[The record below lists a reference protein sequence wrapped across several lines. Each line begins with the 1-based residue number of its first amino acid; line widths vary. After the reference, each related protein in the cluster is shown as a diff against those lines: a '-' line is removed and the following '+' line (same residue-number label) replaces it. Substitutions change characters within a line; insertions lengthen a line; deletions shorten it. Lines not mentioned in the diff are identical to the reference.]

1 MNAGRRLG
9 GVGDRPNWRRMRTHF
24 AVARTRIWMTGVR
37 DKIWFLREGLFAK
50 YVMSLV
56 GLVVFVLAV
65 NGAMETWIN
74 YRATRTTL
82 TDAMSEKAEATARRI
97 EQSIADLE
105 RQISW
110 VTRASSDTLEKH
122 RADYAQL
129 LTQAPGISQLFL
141 LGGNGREQLRLTRS
155 TISTGSGADFSR
167 DLRFTETV
175 ARGVNYAPAFFRD
188 QRPYMSIAVAHSGY
202 NAGATVAEIDL
213 RFLSDF
219 LGDAQ
224 VGKSAF
230 AYVVDSRG
238 QVLAS
243 SNKGPDVAKDL
254 SKLPQVAALMAP
266 GGQFADSGTDVDGHS
281 VLTSAN
287 AVSKLGWFVFFEQPT
302 AVALAPIR
310 DQLVRVALL
319 IGLGLAVAILAGT
332 LLARRMLIPIT
343 ALRAGA
349 RRLGAGDF
357 SHRIDV
363 HTKDELEE
371 LADQFNSMAG
381 QLHETYSGLE
391 TKVEE
396 RTRDLA
402 RSINELKVL
411 EEVGRAVSSSLD
423 LNAVL
428 PTVAARAL
436 EITHADAV
444 LIYGYDAARR
454 QFNLA
459 EAHGIDKAAEGAHL
473 AIDAD
478 ASVLG
483 EAATSGEPIAIPDLN
498 QAADLLLRDAAVAAG
513 FHSVLVVPL
522 VDQQGILGSLVV
534 LRQAIGEFSPNLI
547 GLMRTFAHQ
556 SVLAMRNARLFTEVD
571 AKGRELASAHS
582 TVQQQATKLQE
593 QTDQLIDWN
602 KSLEERV
609 EKQLGEIERIRRLER
624 FLPPQVAQLIAS
636 SDGHD
641 SLLDSHRREVT
652 VVFCDLRGF
661 TAFTE
666 ATEPEE
672 AMNVLRE
679 YHAALGELIFRYEGT
694 LDRYAGD
701 GVMILFNAPIQFAD
715 HTRRAVKMAVEM
727 RDAIGLLTQK
737 WRNRGHSLGFGV
749 GIALGYATLGQIGFE
764 QRLEYAAI
772 GSVTN
777 LASRLCDEAKA
788 GQVVVARRVF
798 GIVEQWV
805 DANPIDDLHLKGFNH
820 PVLAME
826 ILRWREEAEAVEET
840 ATVEAAA
847 PAAARRRKQ

>member
-1 MNAGRRLG
+1 MI
-9 GVGDRPNWRRMRTHF
+9 GVKD
-24 AVARTRIWMTGVR
+24 RIWR
-37 DKIWFLREGLFAK
+37 LREGLFAK
-50 YVMSLV
+50 YVISLV

-65 NGAMETWIN
+65 NGAIETWIS
-74 YRATRTTL
+74 YRGTKATL
-82 TDAMSEKAEATARRI
+82 TDAMGEKAESSARRI
-97 EQSIADLE
+97 EQSVSELE

-110 VTRASSDTLEKH
+110 VTRAYSQTLEQH
-122 RADYAQL
+122 HADYVQL
-129 LTQAPGISQLFL
+129 LNQVPAVSQLSWL
-141 LGGNGREQLRLTRS
+141 DGNGREQLRLTRTAITVAS
-155 TISTGSGADFSR
+155 KIDFSH
-167 DLRFTETV
+167 DPRFTE
-175 ARGVNYAPAFFRD
+175 AGASGRYYAPAYFRGR
-188 QRPYMSIAVAHSGY
+188 QPYMSIAVSHSG
-202 NAGATVAEIDL
+202 NAGVTVAEIDL
-213 RFLSDF
+213 GFLSGF

-224 VGKSAF
+224 VGKVAY
-230 AYVVDSRG
+230 AYVVDPRG

-243 SNKGPDVAKDL
+243 SARGPEVGKDL
-254 SKLPQVAALMAP
+254 STLPQVAAAVLTPDDPPSA
-266 GGQFADSGTDVDGHS
+266 SGTDAEGHS
-281 VLTSAN
+281 VLSASN
-287 AVSKLGWFVFFEQPT
+287 AVPKLGWQVFFEQPT
-302 AVALAPIR
+302 SQALAPIR
-310 DQLVRVALL
+310 DQLLRIALL
-319 IGLGLAVAILAGT
+319 IALGLAVAILAGT

-343 ALRAGA
+343 ALRRGA

-381 QLHETYSGLE
+381 QLAETYSGLE
-391 TKVEE
+391 SKVEE

-402 RSINELKVL
+402 QSINELKVL

-444 LIYGYDAARR
+444 LIYGYDAGKR
-454 QFNLA
+454 QFNLS
-459 EAHGIDKAAEGAHL
+459 EAIGIDKAAEGAHL
-473 AIDAD
+473 AIDQD
-478 ASVLG
+478 TSVLG
-483 EAATSGEPIAIPDLN
+483 VAAAKDEPVAIPDLTN
-498 QAADLLLRDAAVAAG
+498 AADHLLRDVAVAAG

-522 VDQQGILGSLVV
+522 VDQKGILGSLVV
-534 LRQAIGEFSPNLI
+534 LRQAAGEFSPNLI

-571 AKGRELASAHS
+571 QKGRELASAHS
-582 TVQQQATKLQE
+582 TVQLQAGKLQE
-593 QTDQLIDWN
+593 QTNQLLDWN

-609 EKQLGEIERIRRLER
+609 EKQLGEIERIRKLER
-624 FLPPQVAQLIAS
+624 FLAPQVAQLIAS
-636 SDGHD
+636 SDGHEG
-641 SLLDSHRREVT
+641 LLDSHRREVT

-666 ATEPEE
+666 STEPEE
-672 AMNVLRE
+672 AMTVLRE
-679 YHAALGELIFRYEGT
+679 YHAALGQLIFRYEGT

-727 RDAIGLLTQK
+727 RDTIGPLTEK
-737 WRNRGHSLGFGV
+737 WRNRGHSLGFGL

-788 GQVVVARRVF
+788 NQIVVSRRVY
-798 GIVEQWV
+798 GMVEQWV
-805 DANPIDDLHLKGFNH
+805 DAAPLDDLQLKGFNH

-826 ILRWREEAEAVEET
+826 ILRWREEAAEVE
-840 ATVEAAA
+840 AA
-847 PAAARRRKQ
+847 PAAAPRRKKQ

>member
-1 MNAGRRLG
+1 MI
-9 GVGDRPNWRRMRTHF
+9 GVK
-24 AVARTRIWMTGVR
+24 

-50 YVMSLV
+50 YVVSLV

-65 NGAMETWIN
+65 NGAMETWIS
-74 YRATRTTL
+74 YRATKTTL
-82 TDAMSEKAEATARRI
+82 TDAMSEKAEATSKRI
-97 EQSIADLE
+97 EQSISELE

-110 VTRASSDTLEKH
+110 VTRASVVTLEQ
-122 RADYAQL
+122 RRSDYAQL
-129 LTQAPGISQLFL
+129 LNQVSAVSQLSQL
-141 LGGNGREQLRLTRS
+141 NGQGREQLRLSRTA
-155 TISTGSGADFSR
+155 ISVGSSIDFSR
-167 DLRFTETV
+167 DGRFTETV
-175 ARGVNYAPAFFRD
+175 SRGVSYQPVYFTNS
-188 QRPYMSIAVAHSGY
+188 RPYMSIAVAHSGF
-202 NAGATVAEIDL
+202 NAGVTVAEIDL

-224 VGKSAF
+224 VGKTAF
-230 AYVVDSRG
+230 AYLVDPRG
-238 QVLAS
+238 QVLAAS
-243 SNKGPDVAKDL
+243 TKGPEIASDL
-254 SKLPQVAALMAP
+254 SALPQVATLMTPNRQAS
-266 GGQFADSGTDVDGHS
+266 ASGTDTEGHP
-281 VLTSAN
+281 VLTASST
-287 AVSKLGWFVFFEQPT
+287 VPKLGWTVFFEQPT
-302 AVALAPIR
+302 AQALAPIR

-319 IGLGLAVAILAGT
+319 IGLGLVVAILAGT

-343 ALRAGA
+343 ALRTGA

-363 HTKDELEE
+363 RTKDELEE

-381 QLHETYSGLE
+381 QLKETYSGLE

-402 RSINELKVL
+402 QSINELKVL
-411 EEVGRAVSSSLD
+411 EEVGRAVASSLD

-444 LIYGYDAARR
+444 LIYGYDAAKH
-454 QFNLA
+454 QFNLV
-459 EAHGIDKAAEGAHL
+459 EANGIDKSVEGQHL
-473 AIDAD
+473 SIDEQE
-478 ASVLG
+478 SLLG
-483 EAATSGEPIAIPDLN
+483 QAATRGEPIAIADLN
-498 QAADLLLRDAAVAAG
+498 DAADHPLRDVAIEAG

-522 VDQQGILGSLVV
+522 VDQQGVLGSLVV
-534 LRQAIGEFSPNLI
+534 LRRSAGEFSPNLI

-556 SVLAMRNARLFTEVD
+556 SVLAMRNARLFSEVD
-571 AKGRELASAHS
+571 HKGRELASAHS
-582 TVQQQATKLQE
+582 TVQQQASKLEAQTE
-593 QTDQLIDWN
+593 QLKNWN

-701 GVMILFNAPIQFAD
+701 GVMILFNAPIQFPD
-715 HTRRAVKMAVEM
+715 HAKRAVKMAVEM
-727 RDAIGLLTQK
+727 RDTIGLLTQK
-737 WRNRGHSLGFGV
+737 WRNRGHSLGFGL
-749 GIALGYATLGQIGFE
+749 GIAVGYATLGQIGFE

-788 GQVVVARRVF
+788 GQIVVSRRAY
-798 GIVEQWV
+798 GMVEQWV
-805 DANPIDDLHLKGFNH
+805 EAAPLDDLHLKGFNH

-826 ILRWREEAEAVEET
+826 ILRWREEVDNVVD
-840 ATVEAAA
+840 AT
-847 PAAARRRKQ
+847 PAARRRK

>member
-1 MNAGRRLG
+1 MI
-9 GVGDRPNWRRMRTHF
+9 GVK
-24 AVARTRIWMTGVR
+24 

-50 YVMSLV
+50 YVISLV

-65 NGAMETWIN
+65 NGSMETWIS
-74 YRATRTTL
+74 YRATKTTL
-82 TDAMSEKAEATARRI
+82 TDAMSEKAEATSKRI
-97 EQSIADLE
+97 EQSIAELE

-110 VTRASSDTLEKH
+110 VTRASAQRQDPGKTLEQH
-122 RADYAQL
+122 HADYVQL
-129 LTQAPGISQLFL
+129 LNQVSPVNQLAL
-141 LGGNGREQLRLTRS
+141 LDQNGREQLRLSHTK
-155 TISTGSGADFSR
+155 IVVGSKSDLSR
-167 DLRFTETV
+167 DFGLTETL
-175 ARGVNYAPAFFRD
+175 AKGVSYAPAFFKGSG
-188 QRPYMSIAVAHSGY
+188 PFMSIAVSHSGSDPS
-202 NAGATVAEIDL
+202 AAVTVAEIDL

-224 VGKSAF
+224 VGKGAF
-230 AYVVDSRG
+230 AYVVDQRG

-243 SNKGPDVAKDL
+243 STKGPEIARDL
-254 SKLPQVAALMAP
+254 STLPQVAALMTP
-266 GGQFADSGTDVDGHS
+266 NGQALASGTDTDGHS
-281 VLTSAN
+281 VLTTSSS
-287 AVSKLGWFVFFEQPT
+287 VPKLGWAVLFEQPT
-302 AVALAPIR
+302 AQALAPIR

-343 ALRAGA
+343 ALRTGA

-357 SHRIDV
+357 SHRIAV

-381 QLHETYSGLE
+381 QLKETYSVLE

-402 RSINELKVL
+402 QSINELKVL

-436 EITHADAV
+436 EITRADAV
-444 LIYGYDAARR
+444 LIYSYDAAQH
-454 QFNLA
+454 QFNLV
-459 EAHGIDKAAEGAHL
+459 EADGIDKSVEGRHL
-473 AIDAD
+473 SIDEET
-478 ASVLG
+478 SLLG
-483 EAATSGEPIAIPDLN
+483 QAATKGEPIAIADLN
-498 QAADLLLRDAAVAAG
+498 LAADHLLRDVAIEAG

-522 VDQQGILGSLVV
+522 VDQQGVLGSLVV
-534 LRQAIGEFSPNLI
+534 LRRSAGEFSPNLI

-571 AKGRELASAHS
+571 HKGRELASAHS
-582 TVQQQATKLQE
+582 TVQQQASKLEAQTE
-593 QTDQLIDWN
+593 QLKNWN

-609 EKQLGEIERIRRLER
+609 ETQLAEIERIRRLER
-624 FLPPQVAQLIAS
+624 FLAPQVAQLIAS

-641 SLLDSHRREVT
+641 ALLDSHRREVT

-701 GVMILFNAPIQFAD
+701 GVMILFNAPIQFPD
-715 HTRRAVKMAVEM
+715 HTKRAVKMAVEM
-727 RDAIGLLTQK
+727 RDTIGLLTQK
-737 WRNRGHSLGFGV
+737 WRNRGHSLGFGL
-749 GIALGYATLGQIGFE
+749 GIAVGYATLGQIGFE

-788 GQVVVARRVF
+788 GQIVVSRRAF
-798 GIVEQWV
+798 GMVEPWV
-805 DANPIDDLHLKGFNH
+805 EAAPLDDLHLKGFNH

-826 ILRWREEAEAVEET
+826 ILRWREEVDNVVDATPAV
-840 ATVEAAA
+840 
-847 PAAARRRKQ
+847 RRRK

>member
-1 MNAGRRLG
+1 MI
-9 GVGDRPNWRRMRTHF
+9 GVK
-24 AVARTRIWMTGVR
+24 

-65 NGAMETWIN
+65 NGATETWIS
-74 YRATRTTL
+74 YRATKTTL
-82 TDAMSEKAEATARRI
+82 IDAMSEKAEATARRI
-97 EQSIADLE
+97 EQSISELE

-110 VTRASSDTLEKH
+110 VTRSSAKTYSGEVTLEQH
-122 RADYAQL
+122 HADYVQL
-129 LTQAPGISQLFL
+129 LNQVPAVSQLTL
-141 LGGNGREQLRLTRS
+141 LDQNGREQLRLSRTKIFVG
-155 TISTGSGADFSR
+155 TNADLSR
-167 DLRFTETV
+167 DVSFTESIS
-175 ARGVNYAPAFFRD
+175 RGVSYAPAFF
-188 QRPYMSIAVAHSGY
+188 QGSRPLMSIAVSHSGSDP
-202 NAGATVAEIDL
+202 GAAVTVAEIDL
-213 RFLSDF
+213 GLLSDF

-224 VGKSAF
+224 VGKTGF
-230 AYVVDSRG
+230 AYVIDPKG

-243 SNKGPDVAKDL
+243 SARGPDVAKDL
-254 SKLPQVAALMAP
+254 SKLPQVAALIRPNSQAL
-266 GGQFADSGTDVDGHS
+266 ASGTDVDRHA
-281 VLTSAN
+281 VLTASN
-287 AVSKLGWFVFFEQPT
+287 AVPKLGWFVCFEQPT
-302 AVALAPIR
+302 AQALAPIR
-310 DQLVRVALL
+310 DQLVRIALL
-319 IGLGLAVAILAGT
+319 ISLGLGVAILAGT
-332 LLARRMLIPIT
+332 VLARRMLVPIT

-371 LADQFNSMAG
+371 LADQFNSMAA

-402 RSINELKVL
+402 QSVNELKVL
-411 EEVGRAVSSSLD
+411 EEVGRAVASSLD

-444 LIYGYDAARR
+444 LIFGYDATKH
-454 QFNLA
+454 QFNLT
-459 EAHGIDKAAEGAHL
+459 EAIGIDKSAERARL

-478 ASVLG
+478 GSVLG
-483 EAATSGEPIAIPDLN
+483 DAAAAGEPVAIPDLAD
-498 QAADLLLRDAAVAAG
+498 AADHPLRDVAIAAG

-522 VDQQGILGSLVV
+522 VDQKGILGSLVV
-534 LRQAIGEFSPNLI
+534 LRKTAGEFSENLI

-571 AKGRELASAHS
+571 QKGRELATAHS
-582 TVQQQATKLQE
+582 TVQQQA
-593 QTDQLIDWN
+593 DQLLNWN

-609 EKQLGEIERIRRLER
+609 EKQLGEIERIRKLER
-624 FLPPQVAQLIAS
+624 FLAPQVAQLIAS

-666 ATEPEE
+666 STEPEE
-672 AMNVLRE
+672 AMAVLRE

-701 GVMILFNAPIQFAD
+701 GVMILFNAPIEFAD
-715 HTRRAVKMAVEM
+715 HVRRAVKMAVEM
-727 RDAIGLLTQK
+727 RDTIGLLTQK

-788 GQVVVARRVF
+788 NQIVVSRRVY
-798 GIVEQWV
+798 GMVEPWV
-805 DANPIDDLHLKGFNH
+805 EGKPLDDLNLKGFNH
-820 PVLAME
+820 PVLAVE
-826 ILRWREEAEAVEET
+826 ILSWREAAEAEDVED
-840 ATVEAAA
+840 AAA
-847 PAAARRRKQ
+847 EAPRRRQQPS

>member
-1 MNAGRRLG
+1 MNAVAISLALLPRVWMI
-9 GVGDRPNWRRMRTHF
+9 GVK
-24 AVARTRIWMTGVR
+24 
-37 DKIWFLREGLFAK
+37 DKIWSLREGLFAK
-50 YVMSLV
+50 YVIALV

-65 NGAMETWIN
+65 NGAIETWIS
-74 YRATRTTL
+74 YSATKTTL

-97 EQSIADLE
+97 EQSISELE

-110 VTRASSDTLEKH
+110 VTRASAVTLEQH

-129 LTQAPGISQLFL
+129 LNQVPAVSQLSL
-141 LGGNGREQLRLTRS
+141 LNGSGREQLRLSRTTMLVS
-155 TISTGSGADFSR
+155 SGTDFSR
-167 DLRFTETV
+167 DIRFTETV
-175 ARGVNYAPAFFRD
+175 IRGVSYAPADFKGS
-188 QRPYMSIAVAHSGY
+188 RPYMSIAVSHSGF
-202 NAGATVAEIDL
+202 NAGVTVAEIDL

-224 VGKSAF
+224 VGKAAF
-230 AYVVDSRG
+230 AYVVDPRG
-238 QVLAS
+238 QVVANS
-243 SNKGPDVAKDL
+243 AKGPDIGRDI
-254 SKLPQVAALMAP
+254 STLPQVAAVMTTD
-266 GGQFADSGTDVDGHS
+266 GQPLASGTDADGHS
-281 VLTSAN
+281 VLTAASA
-287 AVSKLGWFVFFEQPT
+287 VPKLGWYVFFEQPT
-302 AVALAPIR
+302 AQALAPIR
-310 DQLVRVALL
+310 DQLLRIALL

-332 LLARRMLIPIT
+332 VMARRMLIPIT
-343 ALRAGA
+343 ALRTGA

-363 HTKDELEE
+363 RTKDELQE
-371 LADQFNSMAG
+371 LANQFNSMAG

-391 TKVEE
+391 SKVEE

-402 RSINELKVL
+402 RSVNELKVL
-411 EEVGRAVSSSLD
+411 EEVGRAVASSLD

-444 LIYGYDAARR
+444 LIYGYDAAKH

-459 EAHGIDKAAEGAHL
+459 EAIGIDKTAEGQHL
-473 AIDAD
+473 AIDQG

-483 EAATSGEPIAIPDLN
+483 EAAAKGEPIAIPDLTD
-498 QAADLLLRDAAVAAG
+498 AADQLLRDVAVTAG

-522 VDQQGILGSLVV
+522 VDQKGILGSLVV
-534 LRQAIGEFSPNLI
+534 LRREAGEFSPNLI

-571 AKGRELASAHS
+571 QKGRELASAHS
-582 TVQQQATKLQE
+582 TVQQQAGKLQE
-593 QTDQLIDWN
+593 QTDQLLNWN
-602 KSLEERV
+602 RSLEERV
-609 EKQLGEIERIRRLER
+609 EKQLAEIERIRRLER
-624 FLPPQVAQLIAS
+624 FLAPQVAQLIAS

-641 SLLDSHRREVT
+641 ALLDSHRREVT

-666 ATEPEE
+666 TTEPEE

-715 HTRRAVKMAVEM
+715 HTKRAVKMAVEM
-727 RDAIGLLTQK
+727 RDTIGALTER

-788 GQVVVARRVF
+788 NQIVVSRRVY
-798 GIVEQWV
+798 GMVEQW
-805 DANPIDDLHLKGFNH
+805 AEAAPLDDLHLKGFNH

-826 ILRWREEAEAVEET
+826 ILRWREEGEEAENVAV
-840 ATVEAAA
+840 AA
-847 PAAARRRKQ
+847 PAAAAEPRRRKRPS

>member
-1 MNAGRRLG
+1 MI
-9 GVGDRPNWRRMRTHF
+9 GVK
-24 AVARTRIWMTGVR
+24 

-50 YVMSLV
+50 YVVSLV

-65 NGAMETWIN
+65 NGAMETWIS
-74 YRATRTTL
+74 YRATKTTL
-82 TDAMSEKAEATARRI
+82 TDAMSEKAEATSKRI
-97 EQSIADLE
+97 EQSISELE

-110 VTRASSDTLEKH
+110 VTRASVVTLEQ
-122 RADYAQL
+122 RRSDYAQL
-129 LTQAPGISQLFL
+129 LNQVSAVSQLSQL
-141 LGGNGREQLRLTRS
+141 NGQGREQLRLSRTA
-155 TISTGSGADFSR
+155 ISVGSSIDFSR
-167 DLRFTETV
+167 DGRFTETV
-175 ARGVNYAPAFFRD
+175 SRGVSYQPVYFTNS
-188 QRPYMSIAVAHSGY
+188 RPYMSIAVAHSGF
-202 NAGATVAEIDL
+202 NAGVTVAEIDL

-224 VGKSAF
+224 VGKTAF
-230 AYVVDSRG
+230 AYLVDPRG
-238 QVLAS
+238 QVLAAS
-243 SNKGPDVAKDL
+243 TKGPEIASDL
-254 SKLPQVAALMAP
+254 SALPQVATLMTPNRQAS
-266 GGQFADSGTDVDGHS
+266 ASGTDTEGHP
-281 VLTSAN
+281 VLTASST
-287 AVSKLGWFVFFEQPT
+287 VPKLGWTVFFEQPT
-302 AVALAPIR
+302 AQALAPIR

-319 IGLGLAVAILAGT
+319 IGLGLVVAILAGT

-343 ALRAGA
+343 ALRTGA

-363 HTKDELEE
+363 RTKDELEE

-381 QLHETYSGLE
+381 QLKETYSGLE

-402 RSINELKVL
+402 QSINELKVL
-411 EEVGRAVSSSLD
+411 EEVGRAVASSLD

-444 LIYGYDAARR
+444 LIYGYDAAKH
-454 QFNLA
+454 QFNLV
-459 EAHGIDKAAEGAHL
+459 EANGIDKSVEGQHL
-473 AIDAD
+473 SIDEEE
-478 ASVLG
+478 SLLG
-483 EAATSGEPIAIPDLN
+483 QAATRGEPIAIADLDV
-498 QAADLLLRDAAVAAG
+498 AADHLLRDVAIEAG

-522 VDQQGILGSLVV
+522 VDQQGVLGSLVV
-534 LRQAIGEFSPNLI
+534 LRRSAGEFSPNLI

-556 SVLAMRNARLFTEVD
+556 SVLAMRNARLFSEVD
-571 AKGRELASAHS
+571 HKGRELASAHS
-582 TVQQQATKLQE
+582 TVQQQASKLEAQTE
-593 QTDQLIDWN
+593 QLKNWN

-701 GVMILFNAPIQFAD
+701 GVMILFNAPIQFPD
-715 HTRRAVKMAVEM
+715 HAKRAVKMAVEM
-727 RDAIGLLTQK
+727 RDTIGLLTQK
-737 WRNRGHSLGFGV
+737 WRNRGHSLGFGL
-749 GIALGYATLGQIGFE
+749 GIAVGYATLGQIGFE

-788 GQVVVARRVF
+788 GQIVVSRRAY
-798 GIVEQWV
+798 GMVEQWV
-805 DANPIDDLHLKGFNH
+805 EAAPLDDLHLKGFNH

-826 ILRWREEAEAVEET
+826 ILRWREEVDNVVD
-840 ATVEAAA
+840 AT
-847 PAAARRRKQ
+847 PAARRRK